1 MLGQLRV
8 QQAALA
14 MIHILHAAENVA
26 DLQDL
31 LRTETPE
38 RRQRLQQ
45 AVATLYEVVRDLK
58 LA

>member
-45 AVATLYEVVRDLK
+45 AVATLNQEICRE
-58 LA
+58 

>member
-1 MLGQLRV
+1 
-8 QQAALA
+8 

>member
-14 MIHILHAAENVA
+14 MIYILHAAENVA

-45 AVATLYEVVRDLK
+45 AVATLNQEICRE
-58 LA
+58 